1 MSVEQE
7 YLSLCQNIDQV
18 QWQMFKQGK
27 RNNEFLR
34 NDLNRLQGQLQQ
46 LILIATGR
54 LLHGKPKD
62 NTINKPNR
70 REDIC
75 YR

>member
-7 YLSLCQNIDQV
+7 YLSLCQDIDQV

-34 NDLNRLQGQLQQ
+34 NDLNRLQKQLKQ
-46 LILIATGR
+46 LILMATGR
-54 LLHGKPKD
+54 LIQSKPD
-62 NTINKPNR
+62 NNVNVNKPTGR
-70 REDIC
+70 
-75 YR
+75 